1 MTPFIL
7 NGPFPSGHTAF
18 VFMCYL
24 FVNKKEEPLIKTVLL
39 IVVIGEVISLILSH
53 GHYTIDVA
61 SGPLLAYVV
70 YDIFTKQKWFEV
82 KNYNRDKVKKRGYFK
97 ELAKQF
103 R

>member
-7 NGPFPSGHTAF
+7 NGPFPSGHAAF

-24 FVNKKEEPLIKTVLL
+24 FVNKKEELLIKTVLL
-39 IVVIGEVISLILSH
+39 IAVIGEVISLILSH

-61 SGPLLAYVV
+61 GGLLLTYVV
-70 YDIFTKQKWFEV
+70 YDIFIKQKWFEV